1 MTRCRPPS
9 EEKGY
14 GKDELNLKPVD
25 LCVSSSS
32 VERHSLTHPL
42 AKGENFSP
50 SFLRLN
56 AKGSICITTPL
67 AISYQHA
74 SSGTVPTL
82 IVPLANTL
90 APDMESRYKAIT
102 DTEASPPRYAS
113 ELWAEWRCIA
123 GPDCLS

>member
-1 MTRCRPPS
+1 MTQ
-9 EEKGY
+9 
-14 GKDELNLKPVD
+14 
-25 LCVSSSS
+25 SS
-32 VERHSLTHPL
+32 L

-50 SFLRLN
+50 SFLRIN
-56 AKGSICITTPL
+56 PKGTIHITTPL
-67 AISYQHA
+67 AISDSRI

-82 IVPLANTL
+82 VVPLQNTL

-123 GPDCLS
+123 GPDWLP